1 MSDDVILFGIYLRYV
16 GCYLY
21 SIFQIFWMLL
31 FFISHI
37 LDMSDAFAF
46 ISLILDCFK
55 TVVMY
60 INTF

>member
-1 MSDDVILFGIYLRYV
+1 MLDAIYI
-16 GCYLY
+16 LY
-21 SIFQIFWMLL
+21 SIIQIFWMLL